1 LHWINGPW
9 PGRLAVAA
17 RPRGGD
23 WLADEVASW
32 KRQGVGAVLS
42 LLTPQE
48 EKDLELAEEA
58 GLMELEGLIFSSFPI
73 PDRQVPNSQSDI
85 ASLLEK
91 ASHTLAN
98 GSNLVIHCRQGLG
111 RSGLVAAC
119 LLATAGLSPGAA
131 VEMVSAARGV
141 EIPETKEQRD
151 WIDRY
156 AAVFAGANNVSPP
169 TFPCRRVR

>member
-1 LHWINGPW
+1 MWTELHWINGPW

-23 WLADEVASW
+23 WLADEIASW
-32 KRQGVGAVLS
+32 KREGVEAVLS

-48 EKDLELAEEA
+48 EKDLDLTEEA
-58 GLMELEGLIFSSFPI
+58 RLMKSEGLIFTSFPI
-73 PDRQVPNSQSDI
+73 PDRQVPSSESDI
-85 ASLLEK
+85 ASLLDN
-91 ASHTLAN
+91 ANHTLAN
-98 GSNLVIHCRQGLG
+98 GTNLVIHCRQGLG

-131 VEMVSAARGV
+131 VEVISAARGV

-156 AAVFAGANNVSPP
+156 AAVFTSAK
-169 TFPCRRVR
+169 